1 MKKINKSNMWEQDM
15 RNINL
20 LNLWNELPVEIRVKL
35 SQIFSKTDNVLNL
48 CDVKGIDYAVC
59 YSGEKLGGVLVSV
72 PITNLVNIFLTIFLQ
87 ECCADGT
94 AKVTM
99 MKVECGNMVAFLP
112 FTYDKSIKC
121 LDFACDVQ
129 RACLGK
135 PCNSEVVKLTAIF
148 RLYELLGIN

>member
-1 MKKINKSNMWEQDM
+1 MRKINKSNLWKQDM

-35 SQIFSKTDNVLNL
+35 SQIFSTTDNVLNL
-48 CDVKGIDYAVC
+48 CDVRGIDYTVC
-59 YSGEKLGGVLVSV
+59 YSGEELGGVLVSV

-87 ECCADGT
+87 DCCADGA
-94 AKVTM
+94 AKATM
-99 MKVECGNMVAFLP
+99 MKVECGNMIASLP
-112 FTYDKSIKC
+112 FTYDNSIKC